1 MQKFNTLKSIPAY
14 LPIVNIDTDMIIPK
28 QFLKTIKRTGLG
40 KNLFFEMRYDD
51 QGKEIGDFIL
61 NQNPFNNSKILI
73 AGKNFGCGSSR
84 EHAPWAL
91 LDFGITCVI
100 SSSFADIFYSNCFK
114 NGILPIVLEEEKIKE
129 LSEYANRKEEIS
141 IDLNENKI
149 VYGNNEIKFDEV
161 KNARYQVVIKNLR
174 DIRDTQLAHRT
185 VKGVFQDNWDSLV
198 KFVEIDSFTITQR
211 RDSSILD
218 KEMTKRYGGVKTYKD
233 IVIVDT
239 LGLVSVKDSLFGF
252 DDRYLRMMNVPFSKN
267 DQTKFELNAGFLN
280 QNGIDI
286 PVFESFVR
294 KRVILH
300 DQSLNLVLK
309 ENQVQSVDG
318 VNGPTLKIGSMNE
331 VNTNGNWPKNYSKDN

>member
-1 MQKFNTLKSIPAY
+1 MMKVLLFLSPFIAIGIVYYVKTSMQDKHRPYILGSLWVLILVFASLLFKSIY
-14 LPIVNIDTDMIIPK
+14 
-28 QFLKTIKRTGLG
+28 
-40 KNLFFEMRYDD
+40 
-51 QGKEIGDFIL
+51 
-61 NQNPFNNSKILI
+61 
-73 AGKNFGCGSSR
+73 
-84 EHAPWAL
+84 
-91 LDFGITCVI
+91 
-100 SSSFADIFYSNCFK
+100 
-114 NGILPIVLEEEKIKE
+114 
-129 LSEYANRKEEIS
+129 
-141 IDLNENKI
+141 
-149 VYGNNEIKFDEV
+149 NEIKFDEV
-161 KNARYQVVIKNLR
+161 KNARYQVVIKNLK

-185 VKGVFQDNWDSLV
+185 VKGVFQNNWDTLV

-211 RDSSILD
+211 RDSSVLD

-252 DDRYLRMMNVPFSKN
+252 DDRYLRMMNVPFAKN
-267 DQTKFELNAGFLN
+267 DQTRFVLKAGLLN

-286 PVFESFVR
+286 PVFEAFVK

>member
-1 MQKFNTLKSIPAY
+1 MMKVLLFLSPFVAIGIVYYVKTSMQDKHRPYILGSLWVLILVFASLLFKSIY
-14 LPIVNIDTDMIIPK
+14 
-28 QFLKTIKRTGLG
+28 
-40 KNLFFEMRYDD
+40 
-51 QGKEIGDFIL
+51 
-61 NQNPFNNSKILI
+61 
-73 AGKNFGCGSSR
+73 
-84 EHAPWAL
+84 
-91 LDFGITCVI
+91 
-100 SSSFADIFYSNCFK
+100 
-114 NGILPIVLEEEKIKE
+114 
-129 LSEYANRKEEIS
+129 
-141 IDLNENKI
+141 
-149 VYGNNEIKFDEV
+149 NEIKFDEV
-161 KNARYQVVIKNLR
+161 KNARYQVVIKNLK
-174 DIRDTQLAHRT
+174 DIRDSQLAHRT

-267 DQTKFELNAGFLN
+267 DQTRFELNAGFLN

-286 PVFESFVR
+286 PVFEAFVR
-294 KRVILH
+294 KRVILS

>member
-1 MQKFNTLKSIPAY
+1 MMKVLLFLSPFIAIGIVYYVKTSMQDKHRPYILGSLWVLILVFASLLFKSIY
-14 LPIVNIDTDMIIPK
+14 
-28 QFLKTIKRTGLG
+28 
-40 KNLFFEMRYDD
+40 
-51 QGKEIGDFIL
+51 
-61 NQNPFNNSKILI
+61 
-73 AGKNFGCGSSR
+73 
-84 EHAPWAL
+84 
-91 LDFGITCVI
+91 
-100 SSSFADIFYSNCFK
+100 
-114 NGILPIVLEEEKIKE
+114 
-129 LSEYANRKEEIS
+129 
-141 IDLNENKI
+141 
-149 VYGNNEIKFDEV
+149 NEIKFDEV
-161 KNARYQVVIKNLR
+161 KNARYQVVIKNLK

-185 VKGVFQDNWDSLV
+185 VKGVFQDSWDSLV

-211 RDSSILD
+211 RDSSVLD

-267 DQTKFELNAGFLN
+267 DQTKFELKAGFLN

>member
-1 MQKFNTLKSIPAY
+1 MMKVLLFLSPFIAIGIVYYVKTSMHDKHRPYILGSLWVLILVFASLLFKSIY
-14 LPIVNIDTDMIIPK
+14 
-28 QFLKTIKRTGLG
+28 
-40 KNLFFEMRYDD
+40 
-51 QGKEIGDFIL
+51 
-61 NQNPFNNSKILI
+61 
-73 AGKNFGCGSSR
+73 
-84 EHAPWAL
+84 
-91 LDFGITCVI
+91 
-100 SSSFADIFYSNCFK
+100 
-114 NGILPIVLEEEKIKE
+114 
-129 LSEYANRKEEIS
+129 
-141 IDLNENKI
+141 
-149 VYGNNEIKFDEV
+149 NEIKFDEV
-161 KNARYQVVIKNLR
+161 KNARYQVVIKNLK
-174 DIRDTQLAHRT
+174 DIRDSQLAHRT

-218 KEMTKRYGGVKTYKD
+218 NEMTKRYGGVKTYKD

-267 DQTKFELNAGFLN
+267 DQTRFELNAGFLN

-286 PVFESFVR
+286 PVFEAFVR
-294 KRVILH
+294 KRVILS

>member
-1 MQKFNTLKSIPAY
+1 MMKVLLFLSPFIAIGIVYYVKTSMQDKHRPYILGSLWVLILVFASLLFKSIY
-14 LPIVNIDTDMIIPK
+14 
-28 QFLKTIKRTGLG
+28 
-40 KNLFFEMRYDD
+40 
-51 QGKEIGDFIL
+51 
-61 NQNPFNNSKILI
+61 
-73 AGKNFGCGSSR
+73 
-84 EHAPWAL
+84 
-91 LDFGITCVI
+91 
-100 SSSFADIFYSNCFK
+100 
-114 NGILPIVLEEEKIKE
+114 
-129 LSEYANRKEEIS
+129 
-141 IDLNENKI
+141 
-149 VYGNNEIKFDEV
+149 NEIKFDEV
-161 KNARYQVVIKNLR
+161 KNARYQVVIKNLK

>member
-1 MQKFNTLKSIPAY
+1 MMKVLLFLSPFIAIGIVYYVKTSMQDKHRPYILGSLWVLILVFASLLFKSIY
-14 LPIVNIDTDMIIPK
+14 
-28 QFLKTIKRTGLG
+28 
-40 KNLFFEMRYDD
+40 
-51 QGKEIGDFIL
+51 
-61 NQNPFNNSKILI
+61 
-73 AGKNFGCGSSR
+73 
-84 EHAPWAL
+84 
-91 LDFGITCVI
+91 
-100 SSSFADIFYSNCFK
+100 
-114 NGILPIVLEEEKIKE
+114 
-129 LSEYANRKEEIS
+129 
-141 IDLNENKI
+141 
-149 VYGNNEIKFDEV
+149 NEIKFDEV
-161 KNARYQVVIKNLR
+161 KNARYQVVIKNLK

-211 RDSSILD
+211 RDSSVLD

-239 LGLVSVKDSLFGF
+239 LDLVSVKDSLFGF

>member
-1 MQKFNTLKSIPAY
+1 MMKVLLFLSPFIAIGIVYYVKTSMQDKHRPYILVSLWVLILVFASLLFKSIY
-14 LPIVNIDTDMIIPK
+14 
-28 QFLKTIKRTGLG
+28 
-40 KNLFFEMRYDD
+40 
-51 QGKEIGDFIL
+51 
-61 NQNPFNNSKILI
+61 
-73 AGKNFGCGSSR
+73 
-84 EHAPWAL
+84 
-91 LDFGITCVI
+91 
-100 SSSFADIFYSNCFK
+100 
-114 NGILPIVLEEEKIKE
+114 
-129 LSEYANRKEEIS
+129 
-141 IDLNENKI
+141 
-149 VYGNNEIKFDEV
+149 NEIKFDEV
-161 KNARYQVVIKNLR
+161 KNARYQVVIKNLK

-211 RDSSILD
+211 RDSSVLD

-267 DQTKFELNAGFLN
+267 DQTKFELKAGFLN

>member
-1 MQKFNTLKSIPAY
+1 MMKVLLFLSPFIAIGIVYYVKTSMQDKHRPYILGSLWVLILVFASLLFKSIY
-14 LPIVNIDTDMIIPK
+14 
-28 QFLKTIKRTGLG
+28 
-40 KNLFFEMRYDD
+40 
-51 QGKEIGDFIL
+51 
-61 NQNPFNNSKILI
+61 
-73 AGKNFGCGSSR
+73 
-84 EHAPWAL
+84 
-91 LDFGITCVI
+91 
-100 SSSFADIFYSNCFK
+100 
-114 NGILPIVLEEEKIKE
+114 
-129 LSEYANRKEEIS
+129 
-141 IDLNENKI
+141 
-149 VYGNNEIKFDEV
+149 NEIKFDEV

>member
-1 MQKFNTLKSIPAY
+1 MMKVLLFFSPFIAIGIVYYVKTSMQDQHRPYILGSLWVLILVFASLLFKSIY
-14 LPIVNIDTDMIIPK
+14 
-28 QFLKTIKRTGLG
+28 
-40 KNLFFEMRYDD
+40 
-51 QGKEIGDFIL
+51 
-61 NQNPFNNSKILI
+61 
-73 AGKNFGCGSSR
+73 
-84 EHAPWAL
+84 
-91 LDFGITCVI
+91 
-100 SSSFADIFYSNCFK
+100 
-114 NGILPIVLEEEKIKE
+114 
-129 LSEYANRKEEIS
+129 
-141 IDLNENKI
+141 
-149 VYGNNEIKFDEV
+149 NEIKFDEV
-161 KNARYQVVIKNLR
+161 KNARYQVVIKNLK
-174 DIRDTQLAHRT
+174 DIRDSQLAHRT

-267 DQTKFELNAGFLN
+267 DQTRFELKAGFLN

-286 PVFESFVR
+286 PVFEAFVR

>member
-1 MQKFNTLKSIPAY
+1 MMKVLLFLSPFIAIGIVYYVKTSMQDKHRPYILGSLWVLILVFASLLFKSIY
-14 LPIVNIDTDMIIPK
+14 
-28 QFLKTIKRTGLG
+28 
-40 KNLFFEMRYDD
+40 
-51 QGKEIGDFIL
+51 
-61 NQNPFNNSKILI
+61 
-73 AGKNFGCGSSR
+73 
-84 EHAPWAL
+84 
-91 LDFGITCVI
+91 
-100 SSSFADIFYSNCFK
+100 
-114 NGILPIVLEEEKIKE
+114 
-129 LSEYANRKEEIS
+129 
-141 IDLNENKI
+141 
-149 VYGNNEIKFDEV
+149 NEIKFDEV
-161 KNARYQVVIKNLR
+161 KNARYQVVIKNLK

-211 RDSSILD
+211 RDSSVLD

-239 LGLVSVKDSLFGF
+239 LGHVSVKDSLFGF

-267 DQTKFELNAGFLN
+267 DQTKFELKAGFLN

>member
-1 MQKFNTLKSIPAY
+1 MMKVLLFLSPFIAIGIVYYVKTSMQDKHRPYILGSLWVLILVFASLLFKSIY
-14 LPIVNIDTDMIIPK
+14 
-28 QFLKTIKRTGLG
+28 
-40 KNLFFEMRYDD
+40 
-51 QGKEIGDFIL
+51 
-61 NQNPFNNSKILI
+61 
-73 AGKNFGCGSSR
+73 
-84 EHAPWAL
+84 
-91 LDFGITCVI
+91 
-100 SSSFADIFYSNCFK
+100 
-114 NGILPIVLEEEKIKE
+114 
-129 LSEYANRKEEIS
+129 
-141 IDLNENKI
+141 
-149 VYGNNEIKFDEV
+149 NEIKFDEV
-161 KNARYQVVIKNLR
+161 KNTRYQVVIKNLK

-185 VKGVFQDNWDSLV
+185 VKGVFQNNWDSLV

-211 RDSSILD
+211 RDSSVLD
-218 KEMTKRYGGVKTYKD
+218 KEMTKRYGGVRTYKD

-252 DDRYLRMMNVPFSKN
+252 DDRYLRMMNVPFAKN
-267 DQTKFELNAGFLN
+267 DQTRFVLKAGLLN

-286 PVFESFVR
+286 PVFEAFVK

>member
-1 MQKFNTLKSIPAY
+1 MMKVILFLSPFIAIGIVYYVKTSMQDKHRPYIFGSLWVLILVFASLLFKSIY
-14 LPIVNIDTDMIIPK
+14 
-28 QFLKTIKRTGLG
+28 
-40 KNLFFEMRYDD
+40 
-51 QGKEIGDFIL
+51 
-61 NQNPFNNSKILI
+61 
-73 AGKNFGCGSSR
+73 
-84 EHAPWAL
+84 
-91 LDFGITCVI
+91 
-100 SSSFADIFYSNCFK
+100 
-114 NGILPIVLEEEKIKE
+114 
-129 LSEYANRKEEIS
+129 
-141 IDLNENKI
+141 
-149 VYGNNEIKFDEV
+149 NEIKFDEV
-161 KNARYQVVIKNLR
+161 KNARYQVVIKNLK

-211 RDSSILD
+211 RDSSVLD

>member
-1 MQKFNTLKSIPAY
+1 MMKVLLFLSPFIAIGIVYYVKTSMQDKHRPYILGSLWVLILVFASLLFKSIY
-14 LPIVNIDTDMIIPK
+14 
-28 QFLKTIKRTGLG
+28 
-40 KNLFFEMRYDD
+40 
-51 QGKEIGDFIL
+51 
-61 NQNPFNNSKILI
+61 
-73 AGKNFGCGSSR
+73 
-84 EHAPWAL
+84 
-91 LDFGITCVI
+91 
-100 SSSFADIFYSNCFK
+100 
-114 NGILPIVLEEEKIKE
+114 
-129 LSEYANRKEEIS
+129 
-141 IDLNENKI
+141 
-149 VYGNNEIKFDEV
+149 NEIKFDEV
-161 KNARYQVVIKNLR
+161 KNARYQVVIKNLK
-174 DIRDTQLAHRT
+174 DIRDTQIAHRT

-211 RDSSILD
+211 RDSSVLD

>member
-1 MQKFNTLKSIPAY
+1 MMKVLLFLSPFIAIGIVYYVKTSMQDKHRPYILGSLWVLILVFASLLFKSIY
-14 LPIVNIDTDMIIPK
+14 
-28 QFLKTIKRTGLG
+28 
-40 KNLFFEMRYDD
+40 
-51 QGKEIGDFIL
+51 
-61 NQNPFNNSKILI
+61 
-73 AGKNFGCGSSR
+73 
-84 EHAPWAL
+84 
-91 LDFGITCVI
+91 
-100 SSSFADIFYSNCFK
+100 
-114 NGILPIVLEEEKIKE
+114 
-129 LSEYANRKEEIS
+129 
-141 IDLNENKI
+141 
-149 VYGNNEIKFDEV
+149 NEIKFDEV
-161 KNARYQVVIKNLR
+161 KNARYQVVIKNLK

-185 VKGVFQDNWDSLV
+185 VKGVFQDSWDSLV

-211 RDSSILD
+211 RDSSVLD

-233 IVIVDT
+233 IVIIDT

-267 DQTKFELNAGFLN
+267 DQTKFELKAGFLN